1 MKYSLKTKERKVFSL
16 NTFVSVPKAFL
27 ALPLFNIA
35 NQSEELAD
43 KITIPKYQNM
53 RDIVMNSSSLTIFN
67 DFEFFLFILR
77 KVINSNS
84 TEIEFATK
92 ELMDDLKI
100 ANNQRPNYLKI
111 FQASMIKLGQINV
124 SYKEKRDDKIVAV
137 VFSFIEGELEKD
149 KCTISVSKRFIE
161 FFGSL
166 KELYEIDP
174 RILGKLTNEY
184 QRMLYVLY
192 VCNRRNDVNY
202 FSVEM
207 LKQRFR
213 INSEKM
219 PDKTF
224 VLKIRKANI
233 ALQAMGFIDGFTETK
248 KEPEKLRSQTIRFDV
263 SYSYKTLYN
272 KNDKKKS
279 AEGSNSDDFDREL
292 SEDFYEEVE
301 EPKAPNKLTD
311 DGDEEWI

>member
-1 MKYSLKTKERKVFSL
+1 MKYSLKTKERKVFALS
-16 NTFVSVPKAFL
+16 TFVSVPKAFL
-27 ALPLFNIA
+27 ALPLFNVF
-35 NQSEELAD
+35 NQSEEVAD

-53 RDIVMNSSSLTIFN
+53 RDIVMNSTSLTIFN

-100 ANNQRPNYLKI
+100 ANNQRPNYLRI

-124 SYKEKRDDKIVAV
+124 SYKEIRDDKIVAV

-149 KCTISVSKRFIE
+149 KCKISVSKRFIE

-174 RILGKLTNEY
+174 RILSKLTNEY

-224 VLKIRKANI
+224 VMKIRKANV
-233 ALQAMGFIDGFTETK
+233 ALQKMGFIEGFTETK
-248 KEPEKLRSQTIRFDV
+248 KEPEKLRSQTVRFNV
-263 SYSYKTLYN
+263 SYSYKTLYR
-272 KNDKKKS
+272 KDKKKD
-279 AEGSNSDDFDREL
+279 AEGFQISDFND
-292 SEDFYEEVE
+292 EVNFEIQE
-301 EPKAPNKLTD
+301 EPKAVIPPED
-311 DGDEEWI
+311 DYFDENDF

>member
-1 MKYSLKTKERKVFSL
+1 MKYSLKTKERKVFALS
-16 NTFVSVPKAFL
+16 TFVSVPKAFL
-27 ALPLFNIA
+27 ALPLFNVF
-35 NQSEELAD
+35 NQSEEVAD

-53 RDIVMNSSSLTIFN
+53 RDIVMNSTSLTMFN

-100 ANNQRPNYLKI
+100 ANNQRPNYLRI

-124 SYKEKRDDKIVAV
+124 SYKEIRDDKIVAV

-149 KCTISVSKRFIE
+149 KCKISVSKRFIE

-174 RILGKLTNEY
+174 RILSKLTNEY

-224 VLKIRKANI
+224 VMKIRKANV
-233 ALQAMGFIDGFTETK
+233 ALQKMGFIEGFTETK
-248 KEPEKLRSQTIRFDV
+248 KEPEKLRSQTVRFNV
-263 SYSYKTLYN
+263 SYSYKTLYR
-272 KNDKKKS
+272 KDKKKD
-279 AEGSNSDDFDREL
+279 AEGFQISDFND
-292 SEDFYEEVE
+292 EVNFEIQE
-301 EPKAPNKLTD
+301 EPKAVIPPED
-311 DGDEEWI
+311 DYFDENDF

>member
-1 MKYSLKTKERKVFSL
+1 MKYSLKTKERKVFALS
-16 NTFVSVPKAFL
+16 TFVSVPKAFL
-27 ALPLFNIA
+27 ALPLFNVA
-35 NQSEELAD
+35 NQSEEVAD

-53 RDIVMNSSSLTIFN
+53 RDIVMNSTSLTMFN

-77 KVINSNS
+77 KVINSNC
-84 TEIEFATK
+84 TDIEFETK

-124 SYKEKRDDKIVAV
+124 SYKEKRNDKIVSV

-174 RILGKLTNEY
+174 RILGRLTNEY

-224 VLKIRKANI
+224 VMKIRKANI
-233 ALQAMGFIDGFTETK
+233 ALQKMGFIEGFSETK
-248 KEPEKLRSQTIRFDV
+248 KEPDKLRSQTIRFDV
-263 SYSYKTLYN
+263 SYSYKTLYKPEVN
-272 KNDKKKS
+272 EKS
-279 AEGSNSDDFDREL
+279 SEVSNLDAFDRDL
-292 SEDFYEEVE
+292 SDDFYEENE
-301 EPKAPNKLTD
+301 AEITTNKLKD
-311 DGDEEWI
+311 DGDEEWT

>member
-1 MKYSLKTKERKVFSL
+1 MKYSLKTKERKVFALS
-16 NTFVSVPKAFL
+16 TFVSVPKAFL
-27 ALPLFNIA
+27 ALPLFNVF
-35 NQSEELAD
+35 NQSEEVAD

-53 RDIVMNSSSLTIFN
+53 RDIVMNSTSLTMFN

-124 SYKEKRDDKIVAV
+124 SYKEIRDDKIVAV

-174 RILGKLTNEY
+174 RILSKLTNEY

-224 VLKIRKANI
+224 VMKIRKANV
-233 ALQAMGFIDGFTETK
+233 ALQKMGFIEGFTETK

-263 SYSYKTLYN
+263 SYSYKTLYR
-272 KNDKKKS
+272 KDKKKD
-279 AEGSNSDDFDREL
+279 AEGFQLGDFNADVNFDML
-292 SEDFYEEVE
+292 EEV
-301 EPKAPNKLTD
+301 KAVIPPED
-311 DGDEEWI
+311 DYFDENDL

>member
-1 MKYSLKTKERKVFSL
+1 MKYSLKTKERKVFALS
-16 NTFVSVPKAFL
+16 TFVSVPKAFL
-27 ALPLFNIA
+27 ALPLFNVA
-35 NQSEELAD
+35 NQSEEVAD

-53 RDIVMNSSSLTIFN
+53 RDIVMNSTSLTMFN

-77 KVINSNS
+77 KVINNNS
-84 TEIEFATK
+84 TDIEFATK

-124 SYKEKRDDKIVAV
+124 SYKEKRNDKIVSV

-174 RILGKLTNEY
+174 RILGRLTNEY

-224 VLKIRKANI
+224 VMKIRKANI
-233 ALQAMGFIDGFTETK
+233 ALQKMGFIEGFTETK
-248 KEPEKLRSQTIRFDV
+248 KEPDKLRSQTIRFNV
-263 SYSYKTLYN
+263 SYSYKTLYKPELN
-272 KNDKKKS
+272 KNNE
-279 AEGSNSDDFDREL
+279 EGSSFEDFDREL
-292 SEDFYEEVE
+292 SEDFYEEIE
-301 EPKAPNKLTD
+301 EPKTTNELTD
-311 DGDEEWI
+311 DGDAEWK